1 MANIASGA
9 DFTADIASYRALL
22 RDPSFASD
30 LGTQSGGPHADQ
42 MQVIDTDLIT
52 VGGDTVFA
60 DVTDAQDVAYYAGDS
75 THPNIAGA
83 VARMTGGDDPTKGV
97 AYGLT

>member
-1 MANIASGA
+1 
-9 DFTADIASYRALL
+9 
-22 RDPSFASD
+22 
-30 LGTQSGGPHADQ
+30 

-60 DVTDAQDVAYYAGDS
+60 DVTDAQDVTYYAGDS